1 MEFKKAATLLM
12 VKQTLFSLP
21 FAYLGVLFA
30 GGGMVIQWV
39 WVTVALVAGRTAGM
53 SFNRVI
59 DASIN
64 AKNPRTRGRA
74 VPAGEVSKREV
85 LVLGAVSCCI
95 LVAASYMLNE
105 LCFYFSFVAI
115 VLLFTYSYFKRFT
128 AASHLYLGFVEAA
141 APIGGYLAVTGSFYS
156 VGRLDAVPFLL
167 GFAIMCWI
175 GGLDIIYSF
184 LDEAFDTREGL
195 FSIPSKYGMEKA
207 RIISSVL
214 YVIAFGML
222 VWAGIV
228 TRRGIAY
235 WAALMCVGIIF
246 FQQQRVGRREDIEAA
261 VKELFQMNTF
271 VSPALFVG
279 MFIDVFFRIY

>member
-1 MEFKKAATLLM
+1 M
-12 VKQTLFSLP
+12 VEQTLFALP
-21 FAYLGVLFA
+21 FAYLGLLFA
-30 GGGMVIQWV
+30 GGGTIVQWI
-39 WVTVALVAGRTAGM
+39 WVTVAMIAARTAGM

-59 DASIN
+59 DASID
-64 AKNPRTRGRA
+64 AKNPRTRDRA
-74 VPAGEVSKREV
+74 VPAGEVSRHEV
-85 LVLGAVSCCI
+85 WVLGAVSCCI

-128 AASHLYLGFVEAA
+128 AASHLYLGLVEAG

-156 VGRLDAVPFLL
+156 MGSLDPVPFLL

-184 LDEAFDTREGL
+184 LDEEFDAREGL
-195 FSIPSKYGMEKA
+195 FSIPSKYGREKA
-207 RIISSVL
+207 RIISTVL

-222 VWAGIV
+222 VWAGII

-235 WAALMCVGIIF
+235 WAALMCVGVIF
-246 FQQQRVGRREDIEAA
+246 FHQQRLGRREDIETA

-271 VSPALFVG
+271 VSPVLFAG
-279 MFIDVFFRIY
+279 MFIDVFFRII